1 MKKFCFLVVA
11 AVFSTYVWADN
22 KQTITIN
29 GQSVDK
35 IVTEITFNGDNL
47 TLTYSDGTSEES
59 DMSFVK
65 LAFSY
70 DTNPTGI
77 NQVEAVKQ
85 SLQGK
90 VFNLNGQFIGTSTE
104 GLAKGIYIV
113 NGKKVI
119 IK

>member
-1 MKKFCFLVVA
+1 MKKICLFAMA
-11 AVFSTYVWADN
+11 ALFSTYGWADN
-22 KQTITIN
+22 KQTVTIN
-29 GQSVDK
+29 GQSINK
-35 IVTEITFNGDNL
+35 TVTEITFNGDNL

-70 DTNPTGI
+70 DTNST
-77 NQVEAVKQ
+77 VKQ
-85 SLQGK
+85 SLEGK
-90 VFNLNGQFIGTSTE
+90 VFNLNGQFVGTSTE